1 MPRIIA
7 RHHAAQRLL
16 RPLLIVNPFA
26 AHLDFPRALIRT
38 RRDHERFVDLIAC
51 VCFLRQYQKETR
63 RSRDAQ
69 STVEVEYVECDIVD
83 YRIAY
88 AIMTGGVMSSTYAEI
103 PRAMAAFYDELREL
117 FRARARQAGLKAVE
131 VGLTQ
136 REIRKGIDWVGGES
150 AKKYLRRL
158 VSLEYLQ
165 LSHGGERGMRNS
177 YQLVADEPMER
188 LDYSMIPSPEAI
200 ERLLQS
206 KVGTS
211 G

>member
-1 MPRIIA
+1 
-7 RHHAAQRLL
+7 
-16 RPLLIVNPFA
+16 
-26 AHLDFPRALIRT
+26 
-38 RRDHERFVDLIAC
+38 
-51 VCFLRQYQKETR
+51 
-63 RSRDAQ
+63 
-69 STVEVEYVECDIVD
+69 VEYVECDIVD

-117 FRARARQAGLKAVE
+117 FRARARQSGLKAVE

-136 REIRKGIDWVGGES
+136 REIRKGIGWVGGES

-200 ERLLQS
+200 ERLLENKTG
-206 KVGTS
+206 KVGTP